1 MRKLFLFSVVLLL
14 SVSTLVAQDDVG
26 TPVSTDSGN
35 IPETGDVLIEIT
47 GTPFEGAS
55 LLNFGSFRARFF
67 VSDKVVPRLGVTMN
81 ASNDQTT
88 PDIATNLTEYTA
100 MPGVEYHLTQEGS
113 FRSYAALDVIVGQ
126 RFASLES
133 ISGASVDGS
142 TQAPSGNNFNFS
154 DARRGYFQIGGNLSV
169 GADYHFSSRFYIGTE
184 IGFSYVRTMYS
195 DVTVDGEL
203 YQTGTSTNTGILNT
217 INTFRIGFKL
227 L

>member
-1 MRKLFLFSVVLLL
+1 MRKLFLFSIVLLL

-26 TPVSTDSGN
+26 SPAGSDSGN
-35 IPETGDVLIEIT
+35 IPEQGDVLIEIT
-47 GTPFEGAS
+47 GTPFEGSS

-67 VSDKVVPRLGVTMN
+67 VSDKIVPRIGFTIN
-81 ASNDQTT
+81 ASNDQST
-88 PDIATNLTEYTA
+88 PDIVTNLTEYTA
-100 MPGVEYHLTQEGS
+100 MPGVELHLTRES
-113 FRSYAALDVIVGQ
+113 KFRSYAALDVIVGQ

-142 TQAPSGNNFNFS
+142 TQVPNGNNFNFS
-154 DARRGYFQIGGNLSV
+154 TARRGFFRIGGNLSV

-184 IGFSYVRTMYS
+184 IGFSYIRTMYS
-195 DVTVDGEL
+195 DVSVDGEL
-203 YQTGTSTNTGILNT
+203 YQAGTSGNSGSLNT